1 MYTIVHFIDE
11 NSVEVVPSMWV
22 KTSNNGTSNCFWPPK
37 HTFKGQALTKALESC
52 IAPDMQW
59 DMYSAE
65 ILKVTGIN
73 DFSQVPFTVYQY
85 FIANGLEYVAE
96 V

>member
-1 MYTIVHFIDE
+1 MYTIIHFIDE

-65 ILKVTGIN
+65 ILKVTGT
-73 DFSQVPFTVYQY
+73 VFTLIEPPGFYLI
-85 FIANGLEYVAE
+85 FTLKPGLH
-96 V
+96 